1 MKRLAI
7 IMAVMLNALLAA
19 AYPWSLPER
28 ADTAVWFVNIYPGA
42 EIFQLE
48 GHSAIAVQ
56 LPGQPAVA
64 YNYGVFDFDSP
75 NFVGLFVKGETD

>member
-42 EIFQLE
+42 
-48 GHSAIAVQ
+48 
-56 LPGQPAVA
+56 
-64 YNYGVFDFDSP
+64 
-75 NFVGLFVKGETD
+75 